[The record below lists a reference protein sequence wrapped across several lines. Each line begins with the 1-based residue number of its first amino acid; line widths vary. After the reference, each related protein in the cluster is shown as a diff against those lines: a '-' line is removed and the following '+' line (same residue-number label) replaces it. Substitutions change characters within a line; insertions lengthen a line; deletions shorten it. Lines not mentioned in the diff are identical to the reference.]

1 MAKEKKL
8 WAFQNCKILLYVF
21 ALTAKYIKSKNKNN
35 KERVKSYHKMYYRKS
50 KKNGPLALGEY

>member
-50 KKNGPLALGEY
+50 KKNALWH